1 MKKFKLI
8 ILAVLALFILVA
20 CNNEN
25 DDPPRDE
32 TPSGTEVVD
41 NSGSEI
47 NDDDSE
53 IIENEVAANFDTD
66 HVPVNYF
73 TFGDTF
79 DWNGH
84 FEITVGSAP
93 IFNDFDYSVLPEAM
107 VRLVEDEN
115 VRELY
120 INRARNYIDEAR
132 PMITVPVVVR
142 NIAAVPDGNGSFFL
156 PALARIHSP
165 AGNHRH
171 RSALWLTEI
180 NGNRDFHTFH
190 PYWVEEETTFNVTFW
205 DDGDGYYVVHFAESL
220 RDGVNPIDLVF
231 RISR

>member
-1 MKKFKLI
+1 MKKLLPI
-8 ILAVLALFILVA
+8 ITVLALFTLVA
-20 CNNEN
+20 CGTEN
-25 DDPPRDE
+25 DVPSDNE
-32 TPSGTEVVD
+32 TSNDTEVVD
-41 NSGSEI
+41 NVGSEI

-53 IIENEVAANFDTD
+53 IIENEVETNFNND
-66 HVPVNYF
+66 HVPANYF

-79 DWNGH
+79 AWNGH
-84 FEITVGSAP
+84 FEITIGSEP
-93 IFNDFDYSVLPEAM
+93 IFNDFDFSVLPEAM
-107 VRLVEDEN
+107 MRLVEDED

-120 INRARNYIDEAR
+120 INRARDYIDEAR

-142 NIAAVPDGNGSFFL
+142 NIAEVPDGNGSFFL

-190 PYWVEEETTFNVTFW
+190 PYWAEEETTFNVTFW
-205 DDGDGYYVVHFAESL
+205 DDGDGYYVIHFGESL
-220 RDGVNPIDLVF
+220 RDGINPIDLVF